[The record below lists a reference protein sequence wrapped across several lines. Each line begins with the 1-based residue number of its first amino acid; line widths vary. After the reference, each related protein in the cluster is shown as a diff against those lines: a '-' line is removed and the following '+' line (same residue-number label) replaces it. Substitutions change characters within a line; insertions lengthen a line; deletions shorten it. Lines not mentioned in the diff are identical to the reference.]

1 MAVTG
6 ILSGVSFAYHA
17 QGSQSRVQSARQDVA
32 QAAADLQP
40 QNLPAAPQSPSTVA
54 QGDRNLAERQA
65 EAQPQYSRALPAD
78 LSQTLSQIG
87 EALAAGNLSSA
98 QQAYL
103 SLEKEFQQFNDN
115 NLALLKA
122 AIGNFPPAGLSLT
135 A

>member
-6 ILSGVSFAYHA
+6 ILSGVSFAYNA
-17 QGSQSRVQSARQDVA
+17 QGSQSRGQPARQDVA

-40 QNLPAAPQSPSTVA
+40 QNLPAAPQSPSTGA
-54 QGDRNLAERQA
+54 QGDRDLAERQA

-78 LSQTLSQIG
+78 LSQTLSHIG

-103 SLEKEFQQFNDN
+103 SLEEEFQQFNDN

>member
-6 ILSGVSFAYHA
+6 ILSGVSFAYNA
-17 QGSQSRVQSARQDVA
+17 QGSQSRVQPARQDVA

-40 QNLPAAPQSPSTVA
+40 QNLPAAPQDLSTVA
-54 QGDRNLAERQA
+54 HGDRNLAERQA
-65 EAQPQYSRALPAD
+65 EAQPLYSRALPAD

-87 EALAAGNLSSA
+87 EALAVGNLSSA

-103 SLEKEFQQFNDN
+103 SLEEEFQQFNDN